1 MVGSRDLHGER
12 SAPGI
17 VLNREGENIGVR
29 VVLEASRSIQG
40 LILVLCQGKVQ
51 TSLLLLLLLLEE
63 HLFLYLCS
71 LS

>member
-12 SAPGI
+12 SAPGL

-29 VVLEASRSIQG
+29 VVLEATRSIQG
-40 LILVLCQGKVQ
+40 LILILCQGKVQ
-51 TSLLLLLLLLEE
+51 TSLLLLLLLEE

>member
-12 SAPGI
+12 SAPGL

-51 TSLLLLLLLLEE
+51 TSLLLLLLLEE